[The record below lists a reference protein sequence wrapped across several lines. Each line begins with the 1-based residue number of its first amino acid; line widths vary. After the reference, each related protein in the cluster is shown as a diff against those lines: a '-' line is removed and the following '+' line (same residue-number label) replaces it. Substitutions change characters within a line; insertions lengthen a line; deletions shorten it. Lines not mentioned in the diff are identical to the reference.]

1 MAKYDRRILVP
12 YLNDVYSAELICYG
26 LNEEVEQLNN
36 EMTSH
41 RNAIDRI
48 IVDPPAPRER
58 DFPASDTGDDWL
70 YAIGCCVVSLFAFCT
85 GTVGGIVTGA
95 VAALIAVV
103 FFCSIWCAHSD
114 SGDRF
119 QEALS
124 AYHKEI
130 KENKRLRDQKQQHKV
145 SLEECQQ
152 RMIEAQVNL
161 RDAQRMCAN
170 VYSVNIIPAQ
180 YRNVYV
186 AYYLYDYFS
195 TSRETDLDKIIQMF
209 LLEEIK
215 QKLDKIITQNEQI
228 ILNQRYQI
236 ALQEQEN
243 RALAEHHREELRQI
257 ARLTENQ
264 ELQLDYQNMI
274 AKNQEVTN
282 FILAADYMK
291 KYGERI

>member
-1 MAKYDRRILVP
+1 MAKYDRRILIP

-58 DFPASDTGDDWL
+58 DFPTKDTGDDWL
-70 YAIGCCVVSLFAFCT
+70 YAIGGCVGSLLGFCS
-85 GTVGGIVTGA
+85 GLIVVGIVAGLCA
-95 VAALIAVV
+95 IIC
-103 FFCSIWCAHSD
+103 FCSIAGAHSD
-114 SGDRF
+114 SEDRF
-119 QEALS
+119 NAACR
-124 AYHKEI
+124 AYDKEI
-130 KENKRLRDQKQQHKV
+130 KENQRLRDQKEQHKA
-145 SLEECQQ
+145 SLEECQR

-170 VYSVNIIPAQ
+170 VYSVNIIPSQ
-180 YRNVYV
+180 YRNIYA

-195 TSRETDLDKIIQMF
+195 TSRETDLDKVIQTF
-209 LLEEIK
+209 LLDEIK
-215 QKLDKIITQNEQI
+215 QKLDKIIVQNEQI

-257 ARLTENQ
+257 ARLAENQ